1 MRLEKK
7 TENINLNLGMWG
19 SVFAVPCE
27 IIDKYLENSNTEQLK
42 VLLWIL
48 RNSDNQEKLNNYSY
62 YFEPEIFCKY
72 FKYWQELGV
81 FGDTQKNNI
90 IRAEERN
97 LNNNK
102 ISKYRKPDSAHVVQ
116 RIKNSDEI
124 YSLIQEAQNILGRL
138 LSSGD
143 NAVLIMLHDNEGL
156 PVDVILMLL
165 QYAVSINK
173 SNIRYIEKTGINWA
187 LTGIDTVAKAE
198 QKIQN
203 LNRLNMFWRKFENL
217 IGIEHRSP
225 TSTEEEI
232 ILKWYDKWHY
242 NEDLIKHAYEICIN
256 TKGKYIIK
264 YMDGIIKKWHS
275 QEINT
280 LEQLKSQDL
289 NNNLSKN
296 KQKDISNL
304 SYNIE
309 EYENYSIFDK

>member
-1 MRLEKK
+1 MGLEKK
-7 TENINLNLGMWG
+7 KDNININLGMWK

-27 IIDKYLENSNTEQLK
+27 IIDQHLGSSSLEQIK

-62 YFEPEIFCKY
+62 YFDSKVFCQC
-72 FKYWQELGV
+72 FKYWQDLGV
-81 FGDTQKNNI
+81 FGDKNKNI
-90 IRAEERN
+90 INHEEPK
-97 LNNNK
+97 LNNK
-102 ISKYRKPDSAHVVQ
+102 ISKYKKPDSAHVVQ

-124 YSLIQEAQNILGRL
+124 YSLIQEAQNVLGRL

-203 LNRLNMFWRKFENL
+203 LNRLNMFWRKFESL

-225 TSTEEEI
+225 TSSEEEI

-242 NEDLIKHAYEICIN
+242 NEDLIKHAYEICVN

-275 QEINT
+275 QNISN

-296 KQKDISNL
+296 KQKTASDL
-304 SYNIE
+304 SYNID